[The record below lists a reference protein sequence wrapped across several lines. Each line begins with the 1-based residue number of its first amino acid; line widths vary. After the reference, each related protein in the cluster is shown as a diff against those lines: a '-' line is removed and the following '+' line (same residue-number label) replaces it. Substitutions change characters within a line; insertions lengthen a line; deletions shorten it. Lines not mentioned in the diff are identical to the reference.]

1 MPNLT
6 KKKRSGNIASPRD
19 KLDNFFMCWSRWRE
33 LLLHWR
39 RRTSLWENESNPR
52 RTSEWRQNQT
62 TTRVNHSSR
71 KPSLNYLFLHRLES
85 HLFSFIFAFAD
96 TVLTNRWQQ
105 YCKFII
111 LEHFPGLRL
120 CANRIVS
127 LIAVVV
133 SRCRYR
139 GLPALCPR
147 SDIRVHQWGPQQSSP
162 QTPAVGSHTQHLP
175 VRTIS
180 RAKAWCLASSSSS
193 PPLLQVTRTHKPQ
206 RDRTSQQGR
215 WKNNCHDVTS
225 SVYML
230 WAPLCILSVVLLCS
244 SSVAFIFLSM
254 YHRFSSCILPVSA
267 ASSQLITVFLFLW
280 PKRFCASCHEKHL
293 LLPLAEAET
302 FRHSSGGRRGLHQ
315 IQQRRLY
322 AESECK
328 QSSRPGFRFN
338 LILSSLLLLRSVL
351 QRLLVWLVLLFLSL
365 GSAWVKVS
373 LSHLME
379 KHAFPH
385 SN

>member
-6 KKKRSGNIASPRD
+6 KKKRSGNIASPCD
-19 KLDNFFMCWSRWRE
+19 KLDNFFICWSRWRE
-33 LLLHWR
+33 LLLRWR
-39 RRTSLWENESNPR
+39 RRTSLWEKESNLR

-162 QTPAVGSHTQHLP
+162 QTPAVGSHTQQLP
-175 VRTIS
+175 FRTIS
-180 RAKAWCLASSSSS
+180 RAKTWCLASSSSS
-193 PPLLQVTRTHKPQ
+193 PLLQVTRTHKPQ

-230 WAPLCILSVVLLCS
+230 WAALCILCRPPLLQQCCFYFQ
-244 SSVAFIFLSM
+244 A
-254 YHRFSSCILPVSA
+254 CITDCHP
-267 ASSQLITVFLFLW
+267 ASSQSVQR
-280 PKRFCASCHEKHL
+280 P
-293 LLPLAEAET
+293 P
-302 FRHSSGGRRGLHQ
+302 SS
-315 IQQRRLY
+315 
-322 AESECK
+322 
-328 QSSRPGFRFN
+328 
-338 LILSSLLLLRSVL
+338 
-351 QRLLVWLVLLFLSL
+351 
-365 GSAWVKVS
+365 
-373 LSHLME
+373 
-379 KHAFPH
+379 
-385 SN
+385 